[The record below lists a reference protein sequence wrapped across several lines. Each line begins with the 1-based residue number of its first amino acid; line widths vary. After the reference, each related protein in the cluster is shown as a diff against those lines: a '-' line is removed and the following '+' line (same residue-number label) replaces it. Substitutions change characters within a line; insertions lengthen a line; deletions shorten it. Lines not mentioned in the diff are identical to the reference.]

1 MTTNSKYHVYL
12 STLAVKMRFFYLMG
26 SLFFALFMLVP
37 IIEIIGFM
45 QIGSLI
51 GLWPTLGIVILT
63 AIAGSMLLH
72 HQGMTVLFRTQSMI
86 QEGKIP
92 VDEMIDGICLAI
104 AGALLLTPGFFT
116 DIFGFLLFIPPFRRT
131 LAKSFFKK
139 YILPRTTI
147 FANGVPFPG
156 DEANQNHKDIFEDQN
171 KNMSAFD
178 DDEASG
184 PIIDGE
190 FTETTSKKNEPKDT
204 SSSKKNPRS
213 SGRSNLSS
221 PWNKD
226 R

>member
-1 MTTNSKYHVYL
+1 
-12 STLAVKMRFFYLMG
+12 MG
-26 SLFFALFMLVP
+26 LLFFALFMLVP

-63 AIAGSMLLH
+63 AIAGSMLLR

-131 LAKSFFKK
+131 LAKTFFKK

-156 DEANQNHKDIFEDQN
+156 DEANQNHN
-171 KNMSAFD
+171 KSGFD
-178 DDEASG
+178 TDEASG

-204 SSSKKNPRS
+204 SSPKKNPRS
-213 SGRSNLSS
+213 FGPSNLSS

>member
-1 MTTNSKYHVYL
+1 
-12 STLAVKMRFFYLMG
+12 MG
-26 SLFFALFMLVP
+26 LVFFALFLLVP

-51 GLWPTLGIVILT
+51 GLWPTLGVVILT
-63 AIAGSMLLH
+63 AIAGSMLLR
-72 HQGMTVLFRTQSMI
+72 HQGMAVLFRTQSLI

-131 LAKSFFKK
+131 LAKSVFKK
-139 YILPRTTI
+139 YILPRTTF
-147 FANGVPFPG
+147 FANGTAFNG
-156 DEANQNHKDIFEDQN
+156 ESADQFKNDFNNNHSHSNHEFH
-171 KNMSAFD
+171 D
-178 DDEASG
+178 DGSG

-190 FTETTSKKNEPKDT
+190 FTEADTKKDKKSKG
-204 SSSKKNPRS
+204 SSH
-213 SGRSNLSS
+213 LSS

-226 R
+226 

>member
-1 MTTNSKYHVYL
+1 
-12 STLAVKMRFFYLMG
+12 MG
-26 SLFFALFMLVP
+26 LLFFALFMLVP

-63 AIAGSMLLH
+63 AIAGSMLLR

-139 YILPRTTI
+139 YVLPRTSF
-147 FANGVPFPG
+147 FASGVPFPG
-156 DEANQNHKDIFEDQN
+156 DETNQKRKDFYEDQN
-171 KNMSAFD
+171 NTMSAFD
-178 DDEASG
+178 DNESSG

-190 FTETTSKKNEPKDT
+190 FTETTSKKNSPKD
-204 SSSKKNPRS
+204 P
-213 SGRSNLSS
+213 SS

>member
-1 MTTNSKYHVYL
+1 
-12 STLAVKMRFFYLMG
+12 MG
-26 SLFFALFMLVP
+26 LLFFALFMLVP

-63 AIAGSMLLH
+63 AIAGSMLLR

-171 KNMSAFD
+171 NNMSGF

-190 FTETTSKKNEPKDT
+190 FTEAT
-204 SSSKKNPRS
+204 SSKADRKKARTDEQPSHS

-226 R
+226 K

>member
-1 MTTNSKYHVYL
+1 
-12 STLAVKMRFFYLMG
+12 MG
-26 SLFFALFMLVP
+26 LLFFALFMLVP

-63 AIAGSMLLH
+63 AIAGSMLLR
-72 HQGMTVLFRTQSMI
+72 HQGMAVLFRTQSLI

-147 FANGVPFPG
+147 FANGMPFPG
-156 DEANQNHKDIFEDQN
+156 DEAHQKQEDIFGDQTSNQNH
-171 KNMSAFD
+171 NMSGFD
-178 DDEASG
+178 DDTSG

-190 FTETTSKKNEPKDT
+190 FKDATPDKTDPKDA
-204 SSSKKNPRS
+204 SSLKQNPRS

-226 R
+226 K

>member
-1 MTTNSKYHVYL
+1 
-12 STLAVKMRFFYLMG
+12 MG
-26 SLFFALFMLVP
+26 LVFFALFLLVP

-63 AIAGSMLLH
+63 AIAGSMLLR
-72 HQGMTVLFRTQSMI
+72 HQGMAVLFRTQSMI

-116 DIFGFLLFIPPFRRT
+116 DIFGFLLFVPPFRRT
-131 LAKSFFKK
+131 LAKSVFKK
-139 YILPRTTI
+139 YILPRTTF
-147 FANGVPFPG
+147 FANGTSFSG
-156 DEANQNHKDIFEDQN
+156 HSSENSAENFQNDHKRDRSNPMNDN
-171 KNMSAFD
+171 DVD
-178 DDEASG
+178 DG

-190 FTETTSKKNEPKDT
+190 FTEADEQQPKKPSDK
-204 SSSKKNPRS
+204 
-213 SGRSNLSS
+213 SNLGS

-226 R
+226 